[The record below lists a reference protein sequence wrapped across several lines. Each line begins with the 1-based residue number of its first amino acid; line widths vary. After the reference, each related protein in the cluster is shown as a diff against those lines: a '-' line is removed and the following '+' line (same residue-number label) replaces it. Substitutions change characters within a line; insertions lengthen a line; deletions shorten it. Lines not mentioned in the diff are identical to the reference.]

1 MPVSEQR
8 EPPGI
13 NCHDKIEVSRARLEK
28 TKLCLVCVACGGFA
42 LCWERLLIGRVGSPM
57 DTLSKVI
64 LK

>member
-1 MPVSEQR
+1 MEEQS

-13 NCHDKIEVSRARLEK
+13 NCHDKIEVSRAHLEK
-28 TKLCLVCVACGGFA
+28 TKLCLVCVARGDFA
-42 LCWERLLIGRVGSPM
+42 LCWERLLIGRVGSTM